1 MCTNIIKENDRLCIC
16 VFKECRL
23 YLCFYDFRLHC
34 GTVPVMFVFHF
45 IYTIVYLVPGYGFRG
60 PTNIADPASPLG
72 GG

>member
-1 MCTNIIKENDRLCIC
+1 
-16 VFKECRL
+16 
-23 YLCFYDFRLHC
+23 
-34 GTVPVMFVFHF
+34 MFVFHF